1 MKWSLKQLIVCGA
14 LGVLSVLLQLPST
27 ALVSFI
33 GIPLIGGVI
42 NIFIARTIEAITILV
57 VKKFGAATLQNL
69 VMGLLAIPFLLIG
82 PPGFIPKIIIV
93 LLNGLLIDTFFLLG
107 KNKKISVVTSIG
119 IASVL
124 FGFYFVIV
132 GKIFSIP
139 GIDETARVF
148 LSPLM
153 ILGTFIAGSISGYLG
168 WLIFQKIKNTSVI
181 KRIQR

>member
-14 LGVLSVLLQLPST
+14 LGVLSVVLQLPST

-42 NIFIARTIEAITILV
+42 NIFIARTIEAVTILV

-69 VMGLLAIPFLLIG
+69 VVGLLAIPFLLMG
-82 PPGFIPKIIIV
+82 PPGFIPKLIIV
-93 LLNGLLIDTFFLLG
+93 LLNGLLIDILFLLG
-107 KNKKISVVTSIG
+107 KNNKISVVISIG
-119 IASVL
+119 TASLL
-124 FGFYFVIV
+124 FGFYFVFI
-132 GKIFSIP
+132 GKMFGMP
-139 GIDETARVF
+139 GVEETARFF

-153 ILGTFIAGSISGYLG
+153 MLGTFIAGSISGYFG

-181 KRIQR
+181 KRIQK